1 MYSARREGRE
11 LGQLREAACLM
22 YGARRGEERCT
33 SVWGTGATQGAL
45 TSPHPSLRPPTGADR
60 PLAAL
65 LGKTT
70 ARGRSAPPPAPRCPV
85 SCATSPPPAQLAFG
99 FGGRLRS
106 RLRFFAKDGHDQF
119 SCPLRYGAYGAPRRA
134 RAGVRIYVHVAD
146 LVSSQ
151 QSISVYREQ
160 PASTRVGAAGCC
172 VTATCI
178 RDLLRGGPF
187 RV

>member
-22 YGARRGEERCT
+22 YEARRGEERCT

-70 ARGRSAPPPAPRCPV
+70 ARGRSAPPPAPRSAAPL
-85 SCATSPPPAQLAFG
+85 PPHHPQPN
-99 FGGRLRS
+99 LRS
-106 RLRFFAKDGHDQF
+106 ASVAACGAGCVFLPRTGHDQF
-119 SCPLRYGAYGAPRRA
+119 SCPLRYGAAADAP
-134 RAGVRIYVHVAD
+134 
-146 LVSSQ
+146 
-151 QSISVYREQ
+151 
-160 PASTRVGAAGCC
+160 AAGGSSDWL
-172 VTATCI
+172 VGLSASG
-178 RDLLRGGPF
+178 LRKWH
-187 RV
+187 R

>member
-22 YGARRGEERCT
+22 YEARRGEERCT

-45 TSPHPSLRPPTGADR
+45 TSPHPSLRPPTSADR

-99 FGGRLRS
+99 LWPPAEQAA
-106 RLRFFAKDGHDQF
+106 FFCQGPVTTNFRVRCDTVHAF
-119 SCPLRYGAYGAPRRA
+119 SIQA
-134 RAGVRIYVHVAD
+134 H
-146 LVSSQ
+146 
-151 QSISVYREQ
+151 
-160 PASTRVGAAGCC
+160 T
-172 VTATCI
+172 
-178 RDLLRGGPF
+178 DLLG
-187 RV
+187 

>member
-22 YGARRGEERCT
+22 YEARRGEERCT

-85 SCATSPPPAQLAFG
+85 SLPPHHPQPN
-99 FGGRLRS
+99 LRS
-106 RLRFFAKDGHDQF
+106 ARVAACGAGCVFLPRTGHDQF
-119 SCPLRYGAYGAPRRA
+119 SCPLRYGGGAGRRGE
-134 RAGVRIYVHVAD
+134 RATECACAHAVPGGRPMMLALLPVLLGV
-146 LVSSQ
+146 
-151 QSISVYREQ
+151 
-160 PASTRVGAAGCC
+160 PAAA
-172 VTATCI
+172 TAVI
-178 RDLLRGGPF
+178 FHAPGP
-187 RV
+187 